1 MNHRVGR
8 KGVNS
13 AEISSPD
20 LRAIM
25 TQSFKKALMLW
36 ASAALRTQRSP
47 IAIPP
52 QLKKVI

>member
-36 ASAALRTQRSP
+36 ASATLRTQRSP